1 MSEVGAAAGNGAAAT
16 GTHAPSRARR
26 LSIRGLNKWFGSNH
40 VVKDLSIAVEPSEF
54 LVLLGPSGCG
64 KTTALRIIAGLEE
77 ADSGQV
83 VLGDTDVTN
92 ELPKYRDIAMVFQSY
107 ALYPHKTVAENIG
120 FPLKVRGLKPEER
133 AGAVRDAAAQ
143 VHMEDLLERY
153 PRQLSGGQRQR
164 VALARAIVRRP
175 SAFLMDEPLSNLD
188 AKLRGYMR
196 AELKHMQHEL
206 GVTTVYVTHDQVEAM
221 TLAHRVAILDEGALQ
236 QIGTPREVY
245 DNPANLF
252 VAGFM
257 GSPPMN
263 FIRGSVEN
271 GRFESAGGVSVP
283 VEGAGDAGAGLG
295 LRDGAATVMG
305 FRPEDAEVSD
315 PGTGLFDA
323 TVYAAE
329 LTGDVTLVTV
339 ALGDDASI
347 AIKMPKEYD
356 VDFDRKVAVGFPLE
370 RGFLFDAASGDRLPA
385 RFVAPASST

>member
-1 MSEVGAAAGNGAAAT
+1 MDAETATAGPPLGAETGAAA
-16 GTHAPSRARR
+16 HSRARR
-26 LSIRGLNKWFGSNH
+26 LSIHGLNKWFGASH
-40 VVKDLSIAVEPSEF
+40 VVKDLTLAVEPGEF

-64 KTTALRIIAGLEE
+64 KTTALRIIAGLEA
-77 ADSGQV
+77 ADSGRV
-83 VLGDTDVTN
+83 VLGDTDVTD

-120 FPLKVRGLKPEER
+120 FPLKVRGLRPQER
-133 AGAVRDAAAQ
+133 AASVRDAAAQ
-143 VHMEDLLERY
+143 VHMEDLLDRY

-221 TLAHRVAILDEGALQ
+221 TLAHRVAIMDGGALQ
-236 QIGTPREVY
+236 QIGSPREVY
-245 DNPANLF
+245 DDPVNLF

-263 FIRGSVEN
+263 FVRGGVESR
-271 GRFESAGGVSVP
+271 RFESRGGVSLP
-283 VEGAGDAGAGLG
+283 VEGVKDGDA
-295 LRDGAATVMG
+295 VMG
-305 FRPEDAEVSD
+305 FRPEDAEVAE
-315 PGTGLFDA
+315 PGAGLFDA

-329 LTGDVTLVTV
+329 LTGDVTLVTL
-339 ALGDDASI
+339 ALAGGDASL
-347 AIKMPKEYD
+347 AVKMPKEYE
-356 VDFDRKVAVGFPLE
+356 VDFDRRVAVRFPVE
-370 RGFLFDAASGDRLPA
+370 RGFLFDAASGERLPA
-385 RFVAPASST
+385 RFAVPGSAAG